1 VPDPSASPN
10 FRDPGSSLVT
20 PRSGAATN
28 GSVDDSARQ
37 RVSVLGSTGS
47 IGTQTLE
54 VLRLFPERFDVV
66 ALAAG
71 RNADRLVE
79 QALEFRPEC
88 VAIGDENQAR
98 DVRRALS
105 GTGID
110 VRGGDVGVCDGA
122 ARDADVVV
130 AAITGFAGLR
140 PVLSA
145 IKTGARIALA
155 NKETMVVAGNLVNEA
170 LDGSESTLI
179 PVDSEHSAIFQCLAG
194 EDRDSVEHVVL
205 TASGGPFRTRPA
217 HTFDAITRDEA
228 LDHPNW
234 DMGAKITI
242 DSATLMNKGLE
253 VIEARWLF
261 DLAPDEIRVLVH
273 PQSIVHSMVA
283 FDDGSIKAEL
293 GVPDM
298 KVPIQYALTYPD
310 RWPAPHERLNWTETS
325 RLDFEPPN
333 TEKFP
338 CLRLAFD
345 ALEAGGTASAVL
357 NAANEVAVELFLQ
370 EAIRFTDIPRVID
383 QTLTAIAGPG
393 VDSLDALVEVDAA
406 ARRHAKEL
414 AQPAAD

>member
-1 VPDPSASPN
+1 
-10 FRDPGSSLVT
+10 
-20 PRSGAATN
+20 
-28 GSVDDSARQ
+28 
-37 RVSVLGSTGS
+37 
-47 IGTQTLE
+47 
-54 VLRLFPERFDVV
+54 
-66 ALAAG
+66 
-71 RNADRLVE
+71 
-79 QALEFRPEC
+79 
-88 VAIGDENQAR
+88 
-98 DVRRALS
+98 
-105 GTGID
+105 
-110 VRGGDVGVCDGA
+110 VCDGA

>member
-1 VPDPSASPN
+1 
-10 FRDPGSSLVT
+10 VT
-20 PRSGAATN
+20 PRSDAATN
-28 GSVDDSARQ
+28 GSADDSARQ

-110 VRGGDVGVCDGA
+110 VQGGDVGVCDGA

>member
-20 PRSGAATN
+20 PRSDAATN
-28 GSVDDSARQ
+28 GSADDSARQ

>member
-1 VPDPSASPN
+1 
-10 FRDPGSSLVT
+10 
-20 PRSGAATN
+20 
-28 GSVDDSARQ
+28 
-37 RVSVLGSTGS
+37 VSVLGSTGS

>member
-1 VPDPSASPN
+1 
-10 FRDPGSSLVT
+10 VT

-105 GTGID
+105 GTEID
-110 VRGGDVGVCDGA
+110 VQSGDVGVCDGA

-194 EDRDSVEHVVL
+194 EDQASVEHVVL

-217 HTFDAITRDEA
+217 HTFDTITRDEA

-393 VDSLDALVEVDAA
+393 VDSLDALVDVDAA

>member
-1 VPDPSASPN
+1 
-10 FRDPGSSLVT
+10 VT
-20 PRSGAATN
+20 PRSDAATN
-28 GSVDDSARQ
+28 GSADDSARQ